1 MNCNTSDLPVLQYLP
16 KFANGINSNHNEML
30 VDTDLTCQGHCASM
44 CPLETPQQLSETG
57 PVRIHP
63 LPVGRLPPR
72 EWRTQPMKPQSSRT
86 KRVVW
91 LWSIQLS
98 TPGRTAKPH
107 LVSSHSRAAL
117 YALTQQWQGTLER
130 QREHLSRRS
139 WAFHHDT
146 WGGGC
151 VAHSISKTGWA
162 AVLPA
167 KIRSTHDI
175 QFSAWLV
182 QQPRTEPSPGVLP
195 QPTPVMGR

>member
-30 VDTDLTCQGHCASM
+30 VDTDLTCQGHCASV

-63 LPVGRLPPR
+63 LLVGRLPPR
-72 EWRTQPMKPQSSRT
+72 EWRTQPVKPQSSRT

-107 LVSSHSRAAL
+107 PVSSH
-117 YALTQQWQGTLER
+117 QQSCPLCTNP
-130 QREHLSRRS
+130 
-139 WAFHHDT
+139 A
-146 WGGGC
+146 
-151 VAHSISKTGWA
+151 VAGHPGEAKRTSIK
-162 AVLPA
+162 AVL
-167 KIRSTHDI
+167 
-175 QFSAWLV
+175 
-182 QQPRTEPSPGVLP
+182 GLP
-195 QPTPVMGR
+195 PWHMGRRLCST